1 MPPSSPPIGRGAMG
15 SNAHLQPQAF
25 TPRHVGRQTRRRA
38 LPLPGDGC
46 SSPLPR
52 ARRWPRLSAWNP
64 RSPHRPVKGP
74 PRTSAPASLRPS
86 EDPGDQVL
94 VVGYDGSPGSRET
107 IAKAARRC
115 DSGGRLV
122 IVRTLDS
129 GFGEPPTRA
138 DCGAYQRAV
147 TSLLIAV
154 RSELYPHVPYEL
166 RVVAG
171 DLSSALADV
180 VRRHHGAELVTGSP
194 PSPLEGRPN
203 PRTGAPLSR
212 RPARASVDKSHGQ
225 RRDQAHRADTV
236 EQSGLDS
243 FPASDPPSWWAG
255 PGASTSEHP

>member
-1 MPPSSPPIGRGAMG
+1 MPI
-15 SNAHLQPQAF
+15 F
-25 TPRHVGRQTRRRA
+25 TAGLFA
-38 LPLPGDGC
+38 K
-46 SSPLPR
+46 
-52 ARRWPRLSAWNP
+52 ARWPTDTTTRIAAARGWVFLPIAQSSAVAQTQCMEP
-64 RSPHRPVKGP
+64 ALASAAHERP
-74 PRTSAPASLRPS
+74 PRTSAPASPGPS
-86 EDPGDQVL
+86 AGPEDQVL

-115 DSGGRLV
+115 DDRGRLV
-122 IVRTLDS
+122 IVRTLNPS
-129 GFGEPPTRA
+129 LGEPPTRA
-138 DCGAYQRAV
+138 DRGAYQSAV
-147 TSLLIAV
+147 TSLLAAV

-194 PSPLEGRPN
+194 PSPSGGRPN

-212 RPARASVDKSHGQ
+212 PPARVSLDKSHAQ
-225 RRDQAHRADTV
+225 RQDEAHRIDTV

-255 PGASTSEHP
+255 HGAPTSEHP